1 VRKSLNSLSF
11 SVEPMNPTE
20 FAAYVRSETQRWAK
34 MVKEAAIE
42 PE

>member
-1 VRKSLNSLSF
+1 
-11 SVEPMNPTE
+11 MNPAE

-34 MVKEAAIE
+34 MVKDAAIA